1 MPPQGNITPPAD
13 VSIYTS
19 TLDNP
24 GNAEDYNSAS
34 ESEYDPANDFE
45 VENINGN
52 DGGLVDDCVQAST
65 LEEPTWDESMD
76 RSISAVNR
84 TRVITYTSA
93 ANNHYVNYTSAAD
106 N

>member
-1 MPPQGNITPPAD
+1 MVIKCSENFTPDKAPFSTALPTYPRTSSCMPPQGNITPPAD

-65 LEEPTWDESMD
+65 LEEPT
-76 RSISAVNR
+76 
-84 TRVITYTSA
+84 
-93 ANNHYVNYTSAAD
+93 
-106 N
+106 